1 MKKVKFIIVLF
12 IAKLITKIL
21 KLLRR
26 NATDFPGKIALKLC
40 KDFIGQIEKPEII
53 IGVTGTNGK
62 TTVSNFIDDILVDNG
77 YSILENRL
85 GSNIKSGIATSLIS
99 GVSITGKV
107 KKKIAVLEIDE
118 RSSKIIYPYLKP
130 TYLICTNLFR
140 DSLKRNAHT
149 EFIYSVINDNLPK
162 ETILILNGDDPICSS
177 LGKENKKIF
186 FGIDRLSDDTNESEN
201 IVRDIIVCPKCF
213 TKLKYD
219 YYRYHHIGKMYCPNC
234 DFKTPDIDYL
244 CTNID
249 KEESNIIIKE
259 KGTSEKY
266 PLISDNIINIYNM
279 IAAITVL
286 KQIGIDSKEIRES
299 MRKLNVVE
307 TRFKK
312 EEESGVQI
320 IMHLAKG
327 QNPIACSRAF
337 DYVRK
342 QKNSKSVIL
351 ILDDLHEDSEV
362 ITWYYDADYEFLNS
376 EETKQIIVG
385 GKRYMDTVVRLLI
398 AGVPKE
404 KIVYARDEIEAT
416 SNLETNDIE
425 KVFIL
430 YDLYSLELCEKVKN
444 KVKEKIKIQKK
455 KEEVDNENRSFIS

>member
-1 MKKVKFIIVLF
+1 MVIL
-12 IAKLITKIL
+12 LQKI
-21 KLLRR
+21 
-26 NATDFPGKIALKLC
+26 
-40 KDFIGQIEKPEII
+40 
-53 IGVTGTNGK
+53 
-62 TTVSNFIDDILVDNG
+62 NF
-77 YSILENRL
+77 
-85 GSNIKSGIATSLIS
+85 GSNIKSGITTSLIN
-99 GVSITGKV
+99 GVSIIGKV

-118 RSSKIIYPYLKP
+118 RSSRIVYPYLKP

-149 EFIYSVINDNLPK
+149 EFIYSIINDNLPK

-186 FGIDRLSDDTNESEN
+186 FGIDKISEDTIESEN
-201 IVRDIIVCPKCF
+201 IVRDIIICPNCF
-213 TKLKYD
+213 SKLEYD
-219 YYRYHHIGKMYCPNC
+219 YYRYHHIGKMHCPNC
-234 DFKTPDIDYL
+234 DFKTPEIDYL

-249 KEESNIIIKE
+249 EEERNITIKE
-259 KGTSEKY
+259 KGIVENY
-266 PLISDNIINIYNM
+266 PLISDNIINIYN
-279 IAAITVL
+279 ILATITVL
-286 KQIGIDSKEIRES
+286 KQIGIDSKKIKES
-299 MRKLNVVE
+299 MQKLNVVE

-312 EEESGVQI
+312 EEESGIEIV
-320 IMHLAKG
+320 MHLAKG

-342 QKNSKSVIL
+342 QKVSKCVIL

-385 GKRYMDTVVRLLI
+385 GKRYMDTVLRLLM

-404 KIVYARDEIEAT
+404 KIVYARNEIEAV
-416 SNLETNDIE
+416 SNIETNGIE

-430 YDLYSLELCEKVKN
+430 YDLYSLELCENVKN

-455 KEEVDNENRSFIS
+455 MEENNNEDRSFIS

>member
-1 MKKVKFIIVLF
+1 MKKLKFIIVLA
-12 IAKLITKIL
+12 IAKVITKIL
-21 KLLRR
+21 RLLRR
-26 NATDFPGKIALKLC
+26 NATDFPGRMALKLC
-40 KDFIGQIEKPEII
+40 KDFIAQIEKPEII

-62 TTVSNFIDDILVDNG
+62 TTVSNFVDDILIDNG
-77 YSILENRL
+77 YSIIENKL
-85 GSNIKSGIATSLIS
+85 GSNIKSGITTSLIN

-149 EFIYSVINDNLPK
+149 EFIYNVINDNLPK
-162 ETILILNGDDPICSS
+162 ETILILNGDDPICSN
-177 LGKENKKIF
+177 LGRENKKIF
-186 FGIDRLSDDTNESEN
+186 FGIDKISDDTIESEN

-213 TKLKYD
+213 SKLEYD
-219 YYRYHHIGKMYCPNC
+219 YYRYHHIGKMHCPTC
-234 DFKTPDIDYL
+234 DFKTPEINYL
-244 CTNID
+244 CTDVN
-249 KEESNIIIKE
+249 EEERSMELNE
-259 KGTSEKY
+259 NGTLNNY
-266 PLISDNIINIYNM
+266 PLVSDNIINIYNI

-286 KQIGIDSKEIRES
+286 KQIGLNSNQIIKS
-299 MRKLNVVE
+299 MQKLNIVE

-312 EEESGVQI
+312 EEESGIEI

-342 QKNSKSVIL
+342 QKVSKSIIL

-385 GKRYMDTVVRLLI
+385 GKRYMDTVVRLLM

-404 KIVYARDEIEAT
+404 KIVYARDEIEAV

-430 YDLYSLELCEKVKN
+430 YDLYSLELCENVKN

-455 KEEVDNENRSFIS
+455 MEENNNEDRSFVS

>member
-12 IAKLITKIL
+12 IAKIITKIL

-342 QKNSKSVIL
+342 QRNSKSVIL

-362 ITWYYDADYEFLNS
+362 ITWYYDADY
-376 EETKQIIVG
+376 
-385 GKRYMDTVVRLLI
+385 
-398 AGVPKE
+398 
-404 KIVYARDEIEAT
+404 
-416 SNLETNDIE
+416 
-425 KVFIL
+425 
-430 YDLYSLELCEKVKN
+430 
-444 KVKEKIKIQKK
+444 
-455 KEEVDNENRSFIS
+455 

>member
-1 MKKVKFIIVLF
+1 MKKVQFIIVLF
-12 IAKLITKIL
+12 IAKLITKTL
-21 KLLRR
+21 KLLKR
-26 NATDFPGKIALKLC
+26 NATDFPGRIALKLC

-77 YSILENRL
+77 YSIIENKL

-99 GVSITGKV
+99 GVSLTGKV

-118 RSSKIIYPYLKP
+118 RSSKVIYPYLKP

-149 EFIYSVINDNLPK
+149 EFIYSVINNYVPK

-177 LGKENKKIF
+177 LENGNKKIF
-186 FGIDRLSDDTNESEN
+186 FGIDKLPDDTTKSEN
-201 IVRDIIVCPKCF
+201 IVRDMIVCPKCF
-213 TKLKYD
+213 SKLEYD
-219 YYRYHHIGKMYCPNC
+219 YYRYHHIGKMHCQNC
-234 DFKTPDIDYL
+234 DFKTPEIDYL
-244 CTNID
+244 CTNIN
-249 KEESNIIIKE
+249 KEDNSIIIRE
-259 KGTSEKY
+259 KGICEKY

-299 MRKLNVVE
+299 MKKLNVVE

-312 EEESGVQI
+312 EEESGIEI

-398 AGVPKE
+398 AGIPKE
-404 KIVYARDEIEAT
+404 KIVYARDEIEAI